1 MNHSKPTIVPTHATL
16 FLAMVILTSLAGCRP
31 ETGDDPGD
39 PYDKVVGLY
48 GAWDLQT
55 VFQRDEVNDFLEDVE
70 LTSFYRDEV
79 TPPMVLTLNQDS
91 TYTIVIERGKNF
103 FGEQGNWGI
112 DNPEFPSYLD
122 MRITDALDM
131 EIDSIQAN
139 LGSVVRPH
147 DNQMTLILSRFC
159 NEDEDIPF
167 PVTYLFNF
175 IRK

>member
-1 MNHSKPTIVPTHATL
+1 MNHLRTTIGPTHATL
-16 FLAMVILTSLAGCRP
+16 IFAMVILTGMAGCKP

-48 GAWDLQT
+48 GAWDLHS
-55 VFQRDEVNDFLEDVE
+55 VFQRDEVNDFLEDIE

-91 TYTIVIERGKNF
+91 TYTVAIERGKNF
-103 FGEQGNWGI
+103 FGEQGNWKI

-139 LGSVVRPH
+139 LGGVVRPH
-147 DNQMTLILSRFC
+147 DNQLTLVLSRFC
-159 NEDEDIPF
+159 NEDEDTPF